1 MAEQTGTGL
10 GVKTNNINDWKI
22 TEGEQL
28 NFSISNLSDSN
39 PVEITDIKFSV
50 PNWPGFTGADERI
63 TLTINSNNYTLKGG
77 NGSGPRQIDS
87 TYALTVNDDWSNES
101 SSSFSLLAGPAVNNA
116 TTSFRVTDLSFSIRI
131 YDKDLDGY
139 FGADDLFPLDTDND
153 GTDNIF
159 DNDDDNDGTPDVND
173 GCPLDSGGTLDTD
186 GDGYCDNNDDDP
198 NDPNVHTLDRINIMG
213 VDGPI
218 ANALL
223 SVYKL
228 DDYLQNDLSNPVAEA
243 LSDANGFADDVM
255 VSNNSGGG
263 PFIVEVL
270 SDSSSVDI
278 TTQVH
283 L

>member
-1 MAEQTGTGL
+1 
-10 GVKTNNINDWKI
+10 
-22 TEGEQL
+22 
-28 NFSISNLSDSN
+28 
-39 PVEITDIKFSV
+39 
-50 PNWPGFTGADERI
+50 
-63 TLTINSNNYTLKGG
+63 
-77 NGSGPRQIDS
+77 
-87 TYALTVNDDWSNES
+87 
-101 SSSFSLLAGPAVNNA
+101 
-116 TTSFRVTDLSFSIRI
+116 I

-228 DDYLQNDLSNPVAEA
+228 DDYLLNDLSSPVAEA

-255 VSNNSGGG
+255 VSNNSGEG

-278 TTQVH
+278 TTSSAPVIETLKTIITEDQYGG
-283 L
+283 